1 MARVTF
7 LSYRHAESL
16 IHKIPAIIKI
26 VILFFISIRIFS
38 DSKAFFL
45 KELGSD
51 ICFINAA
58 VLFRIIFY
66 FIVVVCFFIL
76 AKTPISHLRNLF
88 FVLIIGLFVLIFRC
102 INFFPLQIMTQ
113 EIPNAILYIVRFF
126 IATLMAM
133 VVFETTSA
141 IEIINSLSNFH
152 NLFAKKI
159 PFLRKWNFLLILALS
174 INFIPQIF
182 FVWEQL
188 KVAAKARTF
197 TGNRYNF
204 IGKIRTLVAQFSGV
218 VSCMLQRSNEIRK
231 IIISKS

>member
-1 MARVTF
+1 MKYLNFQV
-7 LSYRHAESL
+7 LSCQQRKYHLFHLPEHYPQGQNKLHLFHSYLQYQKLSL
-16 IHKIPAIIKI
+16 SPKCSR
-26 VILFFISIRIFS
+26 LFFSNQNY
-38 DSKAFFL
+38 L
-45 KELGSD
+45 
-51 ICFINAA
+51 
-58 VLFRIIFY
+58 
-66 FIVVVCFFIL
+66 
-76 AKTPISHLRNLF
+76 
-88 FVLIIGLFVLIFRC
+88 
-102 INFFPLQIMTQ
+102 
-113 EIPNAILYIVRFF
+113 
-126 IATLMAM
+126 
-133 VVFETTSA
+133 
-141 IEIINSLSNFH
+141 LSNFH

-188 KVAAKARTF
+188 RVAAKARTF

>member
-1 MARVTF
+1 M
-7 LSYRHAESL
+7 L
-16 IHKIPAIIKI
+16 
-26 VILFFISIRIFS
+26 
-38 DSKAFFL
+38 
-45 KELGSD
+45 
-51 ICFINAA
+51 
-58 VLFRIIFY
+58 
-66 FIVVVCFFIL
+66 
-76 AKTPISHLRNLF
+76 TPIISVETTVIIPTSFNTFQCDDIVFDQTILRHRIKAIRLF

-188 KVAAKARTF
+188 RVAAKARTF
-197 TGNRYNF
+197 TGNCYNF
-204 IGKIRTLVAQFSGV
+204 IEKIRILIAQFSGV

-231 IIISKS
+231 IVISKS